1 MSGLSSRPDC
11 SGPAIT
17 RPVRQFHYSLEVPIF
32 SPRGESRGPQVEAP
46 KLQSGSELFT
56 RWKPPSFSRG
66 SGAFRRRGN
75 APAQKMGFSPGPTLA
90 FYTTHLYYL
99 LMYFSPQTVRTFFV
113 TSATDSHRAVLQ
125 SERMATLLMNCLFD
139 NRQKERLL
147 LHEFVIMPDHFHA
160 LITPA
165 AEVPLEKAMQFIK
178 GGFSYRAR
186 KELNVNTAIWQA
198 GFTDHRIRDLQDFE
212 HHRSYIHQN
221 PVKAG
226 LVDAPELFPY
236 SSAFPGIATDP
247 APPWLKPAT
256 TQSFSRG
263 A

>member
-1 MSGLSSRPDC
+1 
-11 SGPAIT
+11 
-17 RPVRQFHYSLEVPIF
+17 
-32 SPRGESRGPQVEAP
+32 
-46 KLQSGSELFT
+46 
-56 RWKPPSFSRG
+56 
-66 SGAFRRRGN
+66 
-75 APAQKMGFSPGPTLA
+75 MGFSPGPPLA
-90 FYTTHLYYL
+90 CITMFLYYL
-99 LMYFSPQTVRTFFV
+99 LMYLPPQSVRTFFV

-139 NRQKERLL
+139 NRQKGRFLF
-147 LHEFVIMPDHFHA
+147 HEFVIMSDHFHA

-186 KELNVNTAIWQA
+186 KELNVNSAIWQA
-198 GFTDHRIRDLQDFE
+198 GFTDHRIRDLQDYE

-226 LVDAPELFPY
+226 LVAAPELFPY

-247 APPWLKPAT
+247 APPWLKPAAS
-256 TQSFSRG
+256 QSLSRG